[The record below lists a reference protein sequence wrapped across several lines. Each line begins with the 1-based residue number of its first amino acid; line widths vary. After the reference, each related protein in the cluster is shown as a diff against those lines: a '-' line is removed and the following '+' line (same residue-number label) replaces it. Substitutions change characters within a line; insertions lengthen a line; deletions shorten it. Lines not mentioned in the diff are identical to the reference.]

1 MVQYCINSA
10 VEAMGSH
17 VDDSKCG
24 YRTYEVPTV
33 PVVVLL
39 AATSDSSKLFLTTTD
54 SYTTPTCP
62 S

>member
-1 MVQYCINSA
+1 
-10 VEAMGSH
+10 MGSH